1 MAALTSWASEA
12 SAVKHTESFAIED
25 TIRHSLNFISDRS
38 CTGPPFSDAR
48 VMSYAGYPAFQLA
61 ISNTVETASFTVEIR
76 ETGRSQSCAFVSR
89 LSPYQILRNVLKCRV
104 SDQFVFD
111 HQPTIAIRR
120 RCNGTLR

>member
-12 SAVKHTESFAIED
+12 PAVKHTESFAIED

-76 ETGRSQSCAFVSR
+76 GYRTK
-89 LSPYQILRNVLKCRV
+89 PILCVRFTPITV
-104 SDQFVFD
+104 SDFAEWPKMSGF
-111 HQPTIAIRR
+111 
-120 RCNGTLR
+120 